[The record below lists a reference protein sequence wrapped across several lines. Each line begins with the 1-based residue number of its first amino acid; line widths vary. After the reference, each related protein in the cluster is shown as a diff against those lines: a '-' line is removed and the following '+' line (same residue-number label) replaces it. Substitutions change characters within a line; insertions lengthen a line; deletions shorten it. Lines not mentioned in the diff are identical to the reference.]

1 MKTFRPTFVLIGLFF
16 AGLLVLWWLE
26 DSGVP
31 TEAQRRGRLN
41 RVLPDLIDVPETAVT
56 RLEIL
61 RGGETLAFERK
72 GTDRWQ
78 MTRPLDVAADS
89 TIVETLIGNLKNLR
103 KSPDSGTITAPPES
117 YGLAPPGAVVRLWG
131 DAGSE
136 ATSQPRLLAALEIGK
151 TVRDQCF
158 VRPVDTAGIEVV
170 DKKLLGATSL
180 PLTEW
185 RQINLIPVP
194 SFQISSLAIHRDA
207 LNLKADRGTGG
218 RWHLSAPV
226 KVPANGAKIESAIAA
241 LSSIRVLDGQKGF
254 SADNV
259 TDFAPFGLDR
269 PEATIELTS
278 ASQPD
283 SPIVL
288 HVGKKVPDHPD
299 RVYVRRGDQ
308 DDVVS
313 VSDRFLV
320 EIPRDSIAFRSQH
333 VTDIDPA
340 AVSEIAI
347 NAPSTTF
354 RLERQGT
361 AWRLNSPQAGKADSY
376 LVQSLVNQLD
386 GLQTSEFLDAAHVIR
401 PDLDPPLMTLEVW
414 QSASNG
420 PAPERN
426 GLKAPRPRRRPLL
439 SRS

>member
-1 MKTFRPTFVLIGLFF
+1 M
-16 AGLLVLWWLE
+16 
-26 DSGVP
+26 
-31 TEAQRRGRLN
+31 
-41 RVLPDLIDVPETAVT
+41 
-56 RLEIL
+56 
-61 RGGETLAFERK
+61 
-72 GTDRWQ
+72 
-78 MTRPLDVAADS
+78 
-89 TIVETLIGNLKNLR
+89 
-103 KSPDSGTITAPPES
+103 
-117 YGLAPPGAVVRLWG
+117 
-131 DAGSE
+131 
-136 ATSQPRLLAALEIGK
+136 
-151 TVRDQCF
+151 
-158 VRPVDTAGIEVV
+158 V

-194 SFQISSLAIHRDA
+194 SFQVSSLAIHRDA
-207 LNLKADRGTGG
+207 LNLRADRGTGG

-226 KVPANGAKIESAIAA
+226 QVPANGPKIESAIAA

-259 TDFAPFGLDR
+259 TDFAPFGLDK
-269 PEATIELTS
+269 PAATIELTS
-278 ASQPD
+278 VSQPD
-283 SPIVL
+283 SPLVL
-288 HVGKKVPDHPD
+288 HVGKKVPDHAD

-347 NAPSTTF
+347 DALSTSF

-361 AWRLNSPQAGKADSY
+361 GWVFKPPQAEKADSY
-376 LVQSLVNQLD
+376 LVQSLLNQLD
-386 GLQTSEFLDAAHVIR
+386 GLQTSEFLDRARVIR
-401 PDLDPPLMTLEVW
+401 PDLDPPLMTLKVW

-420 PAPERN
+420 PAPRAQRAETP
-426 GLKAPRPRRRPLL
+426 KASRGPLL
-439 SRS
+439 SPSRSAGMTV